1 MGKYIQR
8 SGRCSLAQAAV
19 QAVSDLLINELFDDG
34 NWYAYE
40 WPEGMS
46 YVSLPLGAEVI
57 FHLDSTTSTRT
68 RTRTVQYGTE
78 EMMIAS
84 KQAAAGL
91 YSYEYCT
98 VGSRIREGGSLVG
111 PRVPTMTR
119 YCTRTKY
126 CTCAKRACTVRVRV
140 LDENE
145 KKRGSSAIME
155 TRPSISINAHI
166 ARVAQLTWAV
176 YDALP
181 NGIMYNP

>member
-46 YVSLPLGAEVI
+46 YVSFLWARRS
-57 FHLDSTTSTRT
+57 FHLDST
-68 RTRTVQYGTE
+68 
-78 EMMIAS
+78 
-84 KQAAAGL
+84 
-91 YSYEYCT
+91 YSYSYSYTYST
-98 VGSRIREGGSLVG
+98 VLYRGDDDRVEACGGSQGSRIREGGSLVG

-119 YCTRTKY
+119 YGLLLRYCTKY
-126 CTCAKRACTVRVRV
+126 CTCAQRACTVRV

-145 KKRGSSAIME
+145 KKRGSSWKLDHQF
-155 TRPSISINAHI
+155 PSTHTLP
-166 ARVAQLTWAV
+166 V
-176 YDALP
+176 LP
-181 NGIMYNP
+181 N